1 MPKTIIGPLF
11 SFLSLVAP
19 KKQRLFFV
27 LIIIMVSLLGIS
39 CQNNNNAPTTEQT
52 MRTTSST
59 DIQICVEG
67 VLSDERD
74 AMQIVATNTLTVG
87 LASSAVYAV
96 RRYTTGLGATC
107 YLFVYQAPS
116 PDVAR
121 KAGVLLAQLLPSA
134 TELPLVYK
142 NTQIKVLY
150 YYYYG
155 SLRLAIACYG
165 KPWLAMASHC

>member
-1 MPKTIIGPLF
+1 MTTQGLTWS
-11 SFLSLVAP
+11 SFFLKERISVFL
-19 KKQRLFFV
+19 L
-27 LIIIMVSLLGIS
+27 LLG
-39 CQNNNNAPTTEQT
+39 AATATEQT

-87 LASSAVYAV
+87 LASSAVYVV
-96 RRYTTGLGATC
+96 RRYTTPLGATC

-142 NTQIKVLY
+142 NTQIKVT
-150 YYYYG
+150 
-155 SLRLAIACYG
+155 ACWG
-165 KPWLAMASHC
+165 

>member
-1 MPKTIIGPLF
+1 
-11 SFLSLVAP
+11 
-19 KKQRLFFV
+19 
-27 LIIIMVSLLGIS
+27 MVSLLGIS

-150 YYYYG
+150 YYYYYYG
-155 SLRLAIACYG
+155 KLWQAMACCGLLWLAMALLCLAIACHG
-165 KPWLAMASHC
+165 